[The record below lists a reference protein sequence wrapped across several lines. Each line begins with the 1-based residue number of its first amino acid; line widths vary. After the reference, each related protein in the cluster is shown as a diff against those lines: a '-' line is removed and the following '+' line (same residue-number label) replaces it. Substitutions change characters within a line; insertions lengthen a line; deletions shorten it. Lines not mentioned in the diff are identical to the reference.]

1 MSLEIVGCHAASR
14 MHIISYCKHTARH
27 CTKHR
32 RPLMFLLQHC
42 SMWPQFTFFI
52 VIEGNSVALII
63 PPPSP
68 VNPKL
73 HKRKSTSKA
82 SICIITCTHTHTH
95 TQITYCVHT
104 HMCTHREQEESW
116 DSPKSLQNKPM
127 AQRLARSYFILFVI
141 LFSSHQKLSIGWQV
155 VSRQFHLGC
164 LSSLSVKGCL
174 SHSFPPFPSLL
185 CIIHHTLRLWQL
197 QKKVEKKNHCVSQI
211 GTCSAHDKVKWTVI
225 YFIFAVVIV
234 VIDMHIVLSPHL
246 V

>member
-141 LFSSHQKLSIGWQV
+141 LFSSHQNLSIGWQV

-164 LSSLSVKGCL
+164 LSSQRMSLSL
-174 SHSFPPFPSLL
+174 IPPFSFFTLHYTPHSE
-185 CIIHHTLRLWQL
+185 TVTAAKKSGEKKSLRLTDWYL
-197 QKKVEKKNHCVSQI
+197 Q
-211 GTCSAHDKVKWTVI
+211 CSW
-225 YFIFAVVIV
+225 
-234 VIDMHIVLSPHL
+234 
-246 V
+246 

>member
-82 SICIITCTHTHTH
+82 SICIITCTHTHT
-95 TQITYCVHT
+95 QITYCVHT

-127 AQRLARSYFILFVI
+127 AQRLAGSYFILFVI